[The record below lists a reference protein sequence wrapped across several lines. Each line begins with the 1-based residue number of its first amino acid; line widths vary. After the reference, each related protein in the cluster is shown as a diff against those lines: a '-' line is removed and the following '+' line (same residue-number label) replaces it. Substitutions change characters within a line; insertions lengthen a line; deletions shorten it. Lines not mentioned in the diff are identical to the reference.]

1 MDADPLDRFLG
12 CFTHIMSH
20 LGIIDGCPQK
30 FCSCHAFM
38 KISMLMI
45 LVIV

>member
-1 MDADPLDRFLG
+1 MDADLLDRFLG

-30 FCSCHAFM
+30 FCSYNISM
-38 KISMLMI
+38 IISMLMI